1 MSFSAQP
8 STPQPSTRDRLLD
21 AFERLLIEGGE
32 RSATLDAVAAAAAV
46 SKGGLLYHF
55 GSKEAL
61 IEGQLTR
68 LAEFAATDAD
78 NIRTAPAGPVDY
90 LIRTSIDTGSP
101 FDRAYVAATR
111 LGQGAHPRAV
121 ERLADIR
128 RGWLSVIEE
137 AVGDPDVAQAV
148 MLISD
153 GLYSNSALMGP
164 LSAAP
169 EVDAVQSMDRLVAV
183 IGRLHGRIPPVQPAD
198 SA

>member
-1 MSFSAQP
+1 MPPPAQP
-8 STPQPSTRDRLLD
+8 PTPEPVPAQPVPAQPSTRDRLLD
-21 AFERLLIEGGE
+21 AFEHLLIEGGE

-61 IEGQLTR
+61 IEGQLAR

-78 NIRTAPAGPVDY
+78 NIRSAPAGAVDY
-90 LIRTSIDTGSP
+90 LIRTSIDMGSP
-101 FDRAYVAATR
+101 FDRAYIAATR
-111 LGQGAHPRAV
+111 LGQGAHRQAV
-121 ERLADIR
+121 DRLADIR

-153 GLYSNSALMGP
+153 GLYSNSALVGL
-164 LSAAP
+164 LSAPSEIEGA
-169 EVDAVQSMDRLVAV
+169 ENMDRLLAV
-183 IGRLHGRIPPVQPAD
+183 IRRLR
-198 SA
+198 